1 LAKLS
6 KLVQSAVLVRN
17 ELLIQAAKSAIA
29 EGLSVEAQ
37 GQMLALAPV
46 DEAEI
51 AMADLP
57 YRRPF
62 SYPTERVALSEQSA
76 IGRETPFQSEALVNH
91 LADWALEGGQTVQIK
106 IDAADHPRLIEIERP
121 LVVPMAN
128 QALQFEAFVA
138 AHRCHAALVV
148 RFDPL
153 KDGKAEQ
160 VEVNLDPR
168 FIGGRRPDGYQR
180 IVVALPAG
188 KFGCRVTMQVKYD
201 GYRSDGSDNFP
212 YLFIADARI
221 VSPTVKPNS
230 LQPRQTSLSPA
241 SAATESWY
249 RAHVPL
255 FRDAADQPITLTLG
269 KESKAIF
276 APIENKITLLEDH
289 GHSLILK
296 AQSPQAVMLFVDGEP
311 VQTAHIGTEA
321 TVIRLPAQC
330 LRGEVI
336 EVAIRDISGSQAF
349 LTLPVLAPRLLT
361 PHDVM
366 VRETRAPFPTE
377 LTIRA
382 NHRYR
387 AARAH
392 LANPIAGLEA
402 ASIGTAFATLDQ
414 TYETLKLKPIAFPKV
429 DQPSVSVIIPAHN
442 KVAVTYYGLCAL
454 LAAHN
459 TTSYEVILVD
469 DASTDETAE
478 IETIV
483 SGITVIRN
491 ADPQRFI
498 RACNAGVAA
507 ARGEYV
513 VLLNN
518 DTEPTVGWLDALCD
532 AFARFD
538 NVGLVGSKLLYPD
551 GKLQEAGGIIWGSG
565 NPWNYGNRANPWEP
579 RFCYARQ
586 ADYLSGAAMMTTKS
600 IWDEI
605 GGLSDYLEPMYFED
619 TDFAFKV
626 REAGYTTWF
635 VPSSIVYHFEGMTSG
650 TDVSTGFKSY
660 QEVNRP
666 KFKRRWARDYAQF
679 GREGQA
685 PDLEKDRGIIGRVL
699 FIDYTTPRE
708 DRDAGSYA
716 AHREIELVQSLGYK
730 VTFLPQNLAHFGSQ
744 TDALQNKGV
753 EVITAPFYLSVAEFL
768 EKRAAEFDAIYITRY
783 YVAQD
788 SIPHIRRANPKARII
803 LNNAD
808 LHFLRELRAAISED
822 DQSRLATMRRVRD
835 EELEMMRNADLVLSY
850 NEVEHAVIASHT
862 EGKVRV
868 MTCPWVVDIP
878 DSVPPITGRAGLSF
892 LGSFNHHPNAEAVRW
907 FTAHVMPRL
916 TGAQLSIYGAGMK
929 ADIKALASDTIDPV
943 GYVDTVADAYH
954 RHRIFVAPLLSGAG
968 IKGKVLGAI
977 AHGIPC
983 VLSPVAAEGTGL
995 RHGHD
1000 CLIAETPQDWAE
1012 AITRLSTDDA
1022 LWTAMSTA
1030 ARSYAAERFSFARGR
1045 TQMKAAF
1052 EALDLFGAV

>member
-1 LAKLS
+1 MA
-6 KLVQSAVLVRN
+6 KLVQSATLVGN
-17 ELLIQAAKSAIA
+17 ELLIRAGKTALSD
-29 EGLSVEAQ
+29 GLQVEAQ
-37 GQMLALAPV
+37 GQMIALTLIDDLDIALANLPLRRNFDYPASDV
-46 DEAEI
+46 KLTEHVPGTDEAE
-51 AMADLP
+51 AA
-57 YRRPF
+57 F
-62 SYPTERVALSEQSA
+62 K
-76 IGRETPFQSEALVNH
+76 SEAHVN
-91 LADWALEGGQTVQIK
+91 LLSDWALENGQTLQIK
-106 IDAADHPRLIEIERP
+106 VDGAEQPRLIEIAHP
-121 LVVPMAN
+121 LSIAATE
-128 QALQFEAFVA
+128 QKLQFEAYVA
-138 AHRCHAALVV
+138 AHRCKASLVV
-148 RFDPL
+148 TCEKGQGAD
-153 KDGKAEQ
+153 AEEIT
-160 VEVNLDPR
+160 VKLDPR
-168 FIGGRRPDGYQR
+168 FTGGRQVDGYQK
-180 IVVALPAG
+180 IALPLPHSKTAQQI
-188 KFGCRVTMQVKYD
+188 TIQIKYD
-201 GYRSDGSDNFP
+201 GYRPDGSDNYP
-212 YLFIADARI
+212 YLFIANARV
-221 VSPTVKPNS
+221 VSPNLRTDS
-230 LQPRQTSLSPA
+230 LQPRQSVIT
-241 SAATESWY
+241 TTRVTQDHWY
-249 RAHVPL
+249 RAHIPL
-255 FRDAADQPITLTLG
+255 FRRAGDASVTFKLDT
-269 KESKAIF
+269 ESKPIF
-276 APIENKITLLEDH
+276 APIENSIELVDDY
-289 GHSLILK
+289 GHALVLK
-296 AQSPQAVMLFVDGEP
+296 AEKPQAVMIFVDGKPLQE
-311 VQTAHIGTEA
+311 AHIGIEDTF
-321 TVIRLPAQC
+321 VRLPAAC
-330 LRGEVI
+330 LCGEVVDI
-336 EVAIRDISGSQAF
+336 SIRDMSGSHDF
-349 LTLPVLAPRLLT
+349 LSLPVLAPRLLT
-361 PHDVM
+361 PHEVM
-366 VRETRAPFPTE
+366 VRETRAPYPTD

-387 AARAH
+387 ALRAH
-392 LANPIAGLEA
+392 LDKPVPGLDPGA
-402 ASIGTAFATLDQ
+402 LATAFATLDL
-414 TYETLKLKPIAFPKV
+414 TFETLKLKPIAFPKV
-429 DQPSVSVIIPAHN
+429 DKPTVSVIIPAHN
-442 KVAVTYYGLCAL
+442 KVEVTYYGLCAL

-459 TTSYEVILVD
+459 TTSFEVILVD

-478 IETIV
+478 IEGIV

-491 ADPQRFI
+491 IEPQRFI

-532 AFARFD
+532 AFVRFD
-538 NVGLVGSKLLYPD
+538 SVGLVGSKLLYPD
-551 GKLQEAGGIIWGSG
+551 GKLQDAGGIIWGSG
-565 NPWNYGNRANPWEP
+565 NPWNYGNHANPWEP

-586 ADYLSGAAMMTTKS
+586 VDYLSGAAMMTTKA

-605 GGLSDYLEPMYFED
+605 GGLSEYLEPMYFED
-619 TDFAFKV
+619 TDFAFKA

-650 TDVSTGFKSY
+650 TDVSSGFKSF

-679 GREGQA
+679 GREGHE

-744 TDALQNKGV
+744 TDILQNKGV
-753 EVITAPFYLSVAEFL
+753 EVITAPFYLSVPEFL
-768 EKRAAEFDAIYITRY
+768 EKRAAEFDAVYITRY

-822 DQSRLATMRRVRD
+822 DQSRLAAMRRVRD

-878 DSVPPITGRAGLSF
+878 DSVPPLKGRAGLSF

-907 FTAHVMPRL
+907 FAAQVMPRL
-916 TGAQLSIYGAGMK
+916 KGAHLSIYGAGMK
-929 ADIKALASDTIDPV
+929 ADITALASDMIDPV
-943 GYVDTVADAYH
+943 GYVETVADAYH

-1030 ARSYAAERFSFARGR
+1030 ARTYAAERFSFARGR

-1052 EALDLFGAV
+1052 EAVDLFGAV